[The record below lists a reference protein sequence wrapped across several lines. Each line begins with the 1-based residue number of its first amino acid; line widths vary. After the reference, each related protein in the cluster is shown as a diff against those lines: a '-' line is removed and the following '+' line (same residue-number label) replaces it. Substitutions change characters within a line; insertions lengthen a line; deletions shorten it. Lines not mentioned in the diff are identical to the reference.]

1 MKDTSITFQRGLTLK
16 SCLIALLLMP
26 ITAYWLIE
34 LEVVRYTFPTIIH
47 PFSNVIFVIF
57 WLLLIRHILVKISPA
72 LGLSQQELLTIYVM
86 LGFVSC
92 LCSYDM
98 MEILVPILGHPFR
111 FATAE
116 NGWRELLFKHLPEW
130 LTVRDETALT
140 PFYKGGTTLY
150 EEGYFK
156 AWLIP
161 GVAWIAFL
169 FALMIVMLGLTTLLR
184 KQWTEHE
191 RLTYPLIQLPLEMT
205 NPGSSFFKNRLM
217 WLGFGIAALIS
228 IENLLNSIYPA
239 FPYIPVKRQYIHQY
253 FTERP
258 WNAMGSTK
266 LSFYPFVIGISFL
279 MPLDLLLSCWV
290 FYWVYKIE
298 LMLGNIMGW
307 ESLPRFPYIA
317 EQSFGVYIG
326 LFAVALWTGRAHFTR
341 LGRHLFGTARSASQL
356 DDSHE
361 PIRYRMAF
369 ACVVLGMIFL
379 TIFSY
384 KAGMPLW
391 VIPLFFGIYFLLGT
405 MIARLRA
412 EMGFLCHDFQNGV
425 DPHHIIEGCAWVDIL
440 VMIA

>member
-1 MKDTSITFQRGLTLK
+1 MQSDSLIKDTPTTFQRGLTLK

-57 WLLLIRHILVKISPA
+57 WLLLIRHILVKVSPT

-111 FATAE
+111 FATPE

-130 LTVRDETALT
+130 LTVRDEKALT
-140 PFYKGGTTLY
+140 PFYKGGSTLY

-169 FALMIVMLGLTTLLR
+169 FALMVVMLGLTTLLR

-205 NPGSSFFKNRLM
+205 NPRSSFFKKQADVA
-217 WLGFGIAALIS
+217 WL
-228 IENLLNSIYPA
+228 
-239 FPYIPVKRQYIHQY
+239 
-253 FTERP
+253 
-258 WNAMGSTK
+258 
-266 LSFYPFVIGISFL
+266 
-279 MPLDLLLSCWV
+279 
-290 FYWVYKIE
+290 
-298 LMLGNIMGW
+298 
-307 ESLPRFPYIA
+307 
-317 EQSFGVYIG
+317 
-326 LFAVALWTGRAHFTR
+326 
-341 LGRHLFGTARSASQL
+341 RHCRS
-356 DDSHE
+356 DK
-361 PIRYRMAF
+361 Y
-369 ACVVLGMIFL
+369 
-379 TIFSY
+379 
-384 KAGMPLW
+384 
-391 VIPLFFGIYFLLGT
+391 
-405 MIARLRA
+405 
-412 EMGFLCHDFQNGV
+412 
-425 DPHHIIEGCAWVDIL
+425 
-440 VMIA
+440 